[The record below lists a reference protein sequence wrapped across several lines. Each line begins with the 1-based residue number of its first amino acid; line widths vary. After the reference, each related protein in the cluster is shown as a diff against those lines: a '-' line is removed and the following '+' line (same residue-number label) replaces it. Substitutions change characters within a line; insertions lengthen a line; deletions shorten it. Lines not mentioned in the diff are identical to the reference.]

1 MQNKIEMVR
10 EFHTTFRQ
18 AAPRGFTDAKDAT
31 AELRFKLIEEEYKEW
46 QAATP
51 MSHELL
57 DALVDLEYVVAGS
70 FVGLGL
76 AFEDPHRTY
85 SLVLTNRKNPIDHY
99 VAMALSALVVRPLC
113 PRRLTDSL
121 SDLLA
126 WLDYCGRLNGFDMD
140 TAFNIVHKANMSKL
154 WKTHQ
159 LTPLNKPADLGGTY
173 MVNAIDGTVLV
184 HNKAGKVLKPPGFV
198 PPDLTPVLTAALR
211 LFEPPAAA
219 ARSSPAPVV
228 ETASPAPAP
237 AAPPAPLE
245 SAPQSRSRK
254 VVVRTSA
261 KKS

>member
-76 AFEDPHRTY
+76 AFENPGRVY
-85 SLVLTNRKNPIDHY
+85 KQELTNRKHPIDHY

-140 TAFNIVHKANMSKL
+140 TAFNIVHKANMSKANWTMTDIRPPDTTEDRL
-154 WKTHQ
+154 
-159 LTPLNKPADLGGTY
+159 PNNRIVVY
-173 MVNAIDGTVLV
+173 
-184 HNKAGKVLKPPGFV
+184 NKAGKVLKPPGFV
-198 PPDLTPVLTAALR
+198 SPDLTPVLTAALR

-219 ARSSPAPVV
+219 ARSSPAPVA

-237 AAPPAPLE
+237 AAPPAPPE

-254 VVVRTSA
+254 VVVRASV